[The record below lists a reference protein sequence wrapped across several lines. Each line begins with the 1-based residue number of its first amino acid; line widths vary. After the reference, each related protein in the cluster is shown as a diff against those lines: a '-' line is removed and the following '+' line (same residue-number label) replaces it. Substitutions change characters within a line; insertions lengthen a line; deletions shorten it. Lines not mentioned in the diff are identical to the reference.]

1 MDNEYKTIYKQFEK
15 NFREEAEA
23 FITEEDIKSTLKME
37 KTCFSNA
44 EKYNIPVNKF
54 AGSSLAR
61 YTKDMTRQHQPLFAI
76 YYILSIIT
84 EFFYCLLIW
93 TAVKCAFLYLTD
105 INKEAFSR
113 KNTMSLSIIFFVTV
127 IICNYVTR
135 FYTRRLLYSCKADIK
150 RKITV
155 FNICCYLIS
164 AVIIVVSAIFIYLN
178 KENYI
183 GISLSLFQVFILA
196 VAMLSV
202 SGIHNVIYSSH
213 FTSFITIG
221 YAVIRRDSPG
231 KDRAVEK
238 YIQLSLKSFLIQHK
252 THESRYKED
261 ASLQAEF
268 KQWMRSKAVSLRTYG
283 AIAFFILFIL
293 LIICLRQLV
302 LSGISA
308 GFIIFTIV
316 TLLIT
321 IMLFIEILSCN
332 YIIKSLHI

>member
-1 MDNEYKTIYKQFEK
+1 MDSGYGTIYKQFEK
-15 NFREEAEA
+15 NFREEAET
-23 FITEEDIKSTLKME
+23 FIAEEDIKSTLKME
-37 KTCFSNA
+37 QVRFSNA
-44 EKYNIPVNKF
+44 EKYNIPVSKF

-61 YTKDMTRQHQPLFAI
+61 YTKDMARQRQPLFAI

-93 TAVKCAFLYLTD
+93 MAVKCVFLYWTG
-105 INKEAFSR
+105 INKEAFSG
-113 KNTMSLSIIFFVTV
+113 KNTMSLSVIFFATV
-127 IICNYVTR
+127 IICNYVIR
-135 FYTRRLLYSCKADIK
+135 FYTRKQLYSCKADIK
-150 RKITV
+150 RKISV

-178 KENYI
+178 KENYT
-183 GISLSLFQVFILA
+183 GISLSLFQVFIFT
-196 VAMLSV
+196 VAMLSA

-221 YAVIRRDSPG
+221 YAVIRRNSSG
-231 KDRAVEK
+231 KDKAVEK
-238 YIQLSLKSFLIQHK
+238 YIQLSLKSFLIQRK
-252 THESRYKED
+252 IPEPRYKEN

-268 KQWMRSKAVSLRTYG
+268 KQWMRSKTVSFRTYG

-302 LSGISA
+302 LAGISA
-308 GFIIFTIV
+308 GFIIFSLV